1 MKKAKQVL
9 ALLTA
14 AALCLGVLAGCNKTS
29 SEESSSTSTDTT
41 SETATAEN
49 ASHAADTLVVAMTGL
64 EGKFSPFFATSA
76 QDNDIMSLNQISLVT
91 LDRMGEVVLNGIEGE
106 TRAYNGTDYTYYG
119 PADVV
124 ITENDDGTVTYDVTM
139 RDDLVFSDG
148 EPVTID
154 DVIFSM
160 YVLLD
165 PTYDGAITLYSMP
178 IQGLEEYRS
187 GMSTKS
193 ALIAAAGE
201 DNTDFTYW
209 TEEEQ
214 TAFWAAVNDGGVK
227 FAQEIVDSCV
237 ANGLAADS
245 NDVATAAANWAYDG
259 LAADATAKDFFLAIG
274 DNYNWNFSQMEAET
288 AGTAL
293 SDLIPEDV
301 YNMGTEGVT
310 TGESAPNVSGIVKT
324 GDYSMTITT
333 TELSNSMIY
342 QLQLPIAPLHYY
354 GEEDKYDYDNN
365 MFGFDKGDLSHVR
378 SVTSA
383 PLGAGAYT
391 FSSYENGTVYMDAN
405 PLYYLGEP
413 KIAHLNAIETQEADK
428 ITGIQAGTID
438 VADPDYSL
446 EVEKQIAQINGGDD
460 SLDGSIITT
469 RLHDFL
475 GYGYVALDAEN
486 VKVGDDPASE
496 ASKDLRKAIMTV
508 ISAYREEGITSYYG
522 TTASIINYPISSTS
536 WAAPTVTD
544 DGYQVAYS
552 VDVDGNPIYT
562 DGMSADDRYA
572 AAKQA
577 ALGYLEAA
585 GYTVTDGK
593 VTAAPAGAKLDYTIN
608 IGGGGNGDH
617 PSFLVLTNAAKALGE
632 IGLTLTVNDI
642 ANTAELFSSYQS
654 GAAEGWV
661 AAWQAT
667 PDPDMY
673 QLYHSQGSTNY
684 YKINDSDLD
693 ALIEA
698 ARQTTD
704 TESRRAMYKEAM
716 DIILDWGVELPVYQR
731 SECNIF
737 SSERINTATLTPD
750 MTPYWKW
757 YSDIQTMELA

>member
-14 AALCLGVLAGCNKTS
+14 AAMCLGVLAGCNKTS
-29 SEESSSTSTDTT
+29 SDASSSTGST
-41 SETATAEN
+41 SEAATAET
-49 ASHAADTLVVAMTGL
+49 AGHADDTLVVAMTGL

-76 QDNDIMSLNQISLVT
+76 QDNDIMSLNQLVLFQT
-91 LDRMGEVVLNGIEGE
+91 DRMGEMVLNGIEGE
-106 TRAYNGTDYTYYG
+106 TRSYNGTDYTYYG
-119 PADVV
+119 PADCVV
-124 ITENDDGTVTYDVTM
+124 TENADGTVTYDITM
-139 RDDLVFSDG
+139 RDDLKFSDG

-160 YVLLD
+160 YVYLD
-165 PTYDGAITLYSMP
+165 PTYDGATTWYSLP
-178 IQGLEEYRS
+178 IKGVEEYRS

-193 ALIAAAGE
+193 SLIAAAGE

-214 TAFWAAVNDGGVK
+214 TAFWNAVNDGGVK
-227 FAQEIVDSCV
+227 FAQEIVDYCV

-259 LAADATAKDFFLAIG
+259 LAADATAKDFFMAIG
-274 DNYNWNFSQMEAET
+274 NNYGWNFSQMEAET
-288 AGTAL
+288 AGSAL

-333 TELSNSMIY
+333 TELSNSMVY
-342 QLQLPIAPLHYY
+342 QLQIPVAPLHYY
-354 GEEDKYDYDNN
+354 GEDSLYDYDNN
-365 MFGFDKGDLSHVR
+365 MFGFTKGDLSHVR

-383 PLGAGAYT
+383 PLGGGAYV
-391 FSSYENGTVYMDAN
+391 FKSYENGTVYMDSN
-405 PLYYLGEP
+405 PLYYLGAP

-438 VADPDYSL
+438 VADPSYSL

-475 GYGYVALDAEN
+475 GYGYVALSADN
-486 VKVGDDPASE
+486 VKVGDDPASD
-496 ASKDLRKAIMTV
+496 ASKDLRKALLTV
-508 ISAYREEGITSYYG
+508 ISAYRDEGITSYYG

-562 DGMSADDRYA
+562 DGMTADDRYA

-593 VTAAPAGAKLDYTIN
+593 VTAAPAGAKLEYTIN
-608 IGGGGNGDH
+608 IGGGGLGDH
-617 PSFLVLTNAAKALGE
+617 PSFLVLTNASKALAE
-632 IGLTLTVNDI
+632 IGITLTVNDI

-684 YKINDSDLD
+684 YKINDPDLD

-716 DIILDWGVELPVYQR
+716 NIILDWGVELPVYQR

-737 SSERINTATLTPD
+737 STERINTATLTPD

>member
-14 AALCLGVLAGCNKTS
+14 AAMCLGVMAGCNKTS
-29 SEESSSTSTDTT
+29 SDASSSTGST
-41 SETATAEN
+41 SEAATAET
-49 ASHAADTLVVAMTGL
+49 AGHADDTLVVAMTGL

-76 QDNDIMSLNQISLVT
+76 QDNDIMSLNQLVLFQT
-91 LDRMGEVVLNGIEGE
+91 DRMGEMVLNGIEGE
-106 TRAYNGTDYTYYG
+106 TRSYNGTDYTYYG
-119 PADVV
+119 PADCVV
-124 ITENDDGTVTYDVTM
+124 TENADGTVTYDITM
-139 RDDLVFSDG
+139 RDDLKFSDG

-154 DVIFSM
+154 DVIFSI
-160 YVLLD
+160 YVYLD
-165 PTYDGAITLYSMP
+165 PTYDGATTWYSLP
-178 IQGLEEYRS
+178 IKGVEEYRS

-193 ALIAAAGE
+193 SLIAAAGE

-214 TAFWAAVNDGGVK
+214 TAFWNAVNDGGVK
-227 FAQEIVDSCV
+227 FAQEIVDYCV

-259 LAADATAKDFFLAIG
+259 LAADATAKDFFMAIG
-274 DNYNWNFSQMEAET
+274 NNYGWNFSQMEAET
-288 AGTAL
+288 AGSAL

-333 TELSNSMIY
+333 TELSNSMVY
-342 QLQLPIAPLHYY
+342 QLQIPVAPLHYY
-354 GEEDKYDYDNN
+354 GEDSLYDYDNN
-365 MFGFDKGDLSHVR
+365 MFGFTKGDLSHVR

-383 PLGAGAYT
+383 PLGGGAYT
-391 FSSYENGTVYMDAN
+391 FNSYENGTVYMDAN

-486 VKVGDDPASE
+486 VKVGDDPASD
-496 ASKDLRKAIMTV
+496 ASKDLRKALLTV
-508 ISAYREEGITSYYG
+508 ISAYRDEGITSYYG

-562 DGMSADDRYA
+562 DGMTADDRYA

-577 ALGYLEAA
+577 ALGYLQAA

-593 VTAAPAGAKLDYTIN
+593 VTAAPAGAKLEYTIN
-608 IGGGGNGDH
+608 IGGGGLGDH
-617 PSFLVLTNAAKALGE
+617 PSFLVLTNASKALAE
-632 IGLTLTVNDI
+632 IGITLTVNDI

-684 YKINDSDLD
+684 YKINDPDLD

-716 DIILDWGVELPVYQR
+716 NIILDWGVELPVYQR

-737 SSERINTATLTPD
+737 STERINTATLTPD